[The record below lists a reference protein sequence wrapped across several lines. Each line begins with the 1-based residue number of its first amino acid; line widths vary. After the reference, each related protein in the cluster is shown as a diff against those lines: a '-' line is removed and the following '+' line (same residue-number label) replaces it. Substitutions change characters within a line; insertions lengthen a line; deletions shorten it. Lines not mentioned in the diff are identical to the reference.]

1 MSKNHVIINTKSD
14 MKKFILLNR
23 VIFILAVIGILIA
36 SYVTQSFIRNTSIVC
51 VNSGCELVRKS
62 TSSYIYGIPVPAFGL
77 IGYSIIAI
85 ASFLQT
91 IKVRK
96 FLSQVILGVSVFGV
110 CFVSWFTYTEIFIIK
125 GICTW
130 CAISAVMMIFI
141 FLLSLYSFKHFP
153 KISS

>member
-1 MSKNHVIINTKSD
+1 MHTFEM
-14 MKKFILLNR
+14 MKKFMRINR
-23 VIFILAVIGILIA
+23 VIFVMALIGIIIA
-36 SYVTQSFIRNTSIVC
+36 SYVTQSFIRESPILC

-62 TSSYIYGIPVPAFGL
+62 TSSYIYAIPVPAFGL

-96 FLSQVILGVSVFGV
+96 FLSQVILGVSIFGV

-141 FLLSLYSFKHFP
+141 FILSLYSLKQFP
-153 KISS
+153 EVSS